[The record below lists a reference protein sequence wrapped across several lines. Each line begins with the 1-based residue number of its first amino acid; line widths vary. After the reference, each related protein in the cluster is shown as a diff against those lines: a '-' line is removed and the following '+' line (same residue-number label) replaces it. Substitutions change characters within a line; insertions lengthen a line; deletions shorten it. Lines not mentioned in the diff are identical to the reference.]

1 MWRLDKSAVE
11 RSTRHFGRC
20 PISGSSGMLA
30 VQMEDEVRYATVA
43 MAPSASIMWA
53 DGDVWIQKSGELR
66 S

>member
-1 MWRLDKSAVE
+1 MQ
-11 RSTRHFGRC
+11 RHQ